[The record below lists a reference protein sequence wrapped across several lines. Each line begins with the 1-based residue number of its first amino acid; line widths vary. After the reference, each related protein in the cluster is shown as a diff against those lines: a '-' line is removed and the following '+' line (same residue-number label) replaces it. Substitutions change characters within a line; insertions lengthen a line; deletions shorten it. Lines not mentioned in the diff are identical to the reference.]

1 MPITFG
7 LLAKLFNYLQ
17 NVIFNSVIGLG
28 LQTACLVAFRG
39 FFRCGEFTCWTS
51 FDNNIHL
58 CIGDINFV
66 SHDCVKLFLKTSK
79 TVVIQW
85 VYIKLLKTD
94 SDLCPYK
101 LLMKFIINRKSCNTT
116 QKNSLFVQEHNTAL
130 SRNYFISKLKA
141 LISCLCFVHCDYSG
155 HAYGQQQLV
164 LATVSTNIWCK
175 CFVRY
180 IRTSDH
186 DIHSAQKLVCH
197 WLNRWFRNALY
208 TFVYILTRQICYSF
222 CLGICNMLSVTYFV
236 YYYYLQIIHFNS
248 TFNTHSCIYK
258 VGSSVS
264 CMTSGH
270 MIYH

>member
-116 QKNSLFVQEHNTAL
+116 QKDSLFVQEHNTAL

-141 LISCLCFVHCDYSG
+141 LISCLCFVII
-155 HAYGQQQLV
+155 V
-164 LATVSTNIWCK
+164 
-175 CFVRY
+175 
-180 IRTSDH
+180 
-186 DIHSAQKLVCH
+186 DIHMGNNNLCLQRYPRTYDA
-197 WLNRWFRNALY
+197 NALWD
-208 TFVYILTRQICYSF
+208 TLERQTAIYILHKSWYAID
-222 CLGICNMLSVTYFV
+222 
-236 YYYYLQIIHFNS
+236 
-248 TFNTHSCIYK
+248 
-258 VGSSVS
+258 
-264 CMTSGH
+264 
-270 MIYH
+270 